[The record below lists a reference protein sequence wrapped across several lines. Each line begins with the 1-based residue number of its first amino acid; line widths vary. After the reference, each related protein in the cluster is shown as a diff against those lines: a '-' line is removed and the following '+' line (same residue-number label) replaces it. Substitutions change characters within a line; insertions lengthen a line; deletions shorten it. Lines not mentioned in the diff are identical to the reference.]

1 MFKYQDTVEG
11 GKENGKKYEYFE
23 ERLVDCLMNGG
34 KVTYYDIEDNEPY
47 VLTLE
52 KFKEGIAK
60 LEKEHDWEYWEDYS
74 DEVLQVCLFGKR
86 THCRRSAP
94 QIRFVRLALDLFRLG
109 GAALV

>member
-1 MFKYQDTVEG
+1 MTIEEKLLDVLADATYACSYWAGRLDYE
-11 GKENGKKYEYFE
+11 KEKLTKGKYEYFE

-47 VLTLE
+47 VLTLD

-74 DEVLQVCLFGKR
+74 DEVLQVCLFGKVV
-86 THCRRSAP
+86 
-94 QIRFVRLALDLFRLG
+94 FG
-109 GAALV
+109 